1 MRFMPRA
8 FPKISFTSVAAALLL
23 LVLGGAFLFSAW
35 SKAQDIDPFAW
46 TLLDAG
52 ISNDKTAAIAAR
64 LLVGLEA
71 AIGLLL
77 LVRLAVRKIALPLA
91 AFLLL
96 GFSGYLLYLL
106 AQQGNTGDCGCF
118 GSLLPMKPLPALLKN
133 LSMLLGIGVLYK
145 MRDWR
150 EWVRNGFVGIGLLI
164 ALTATPLFLLPL
176 SNTKETLAV
185 TALHDKRID
194 LTKGKQVT
202 AFLSLGCPHCR
213 HAARDFSRFFKED
226 KMLPLTMILNG
237 TQEQAKDFFKE
248 TGAQNV
254 PTLYEPDM
262 DLFVRLAGRYVPSV
276 YYLYNGVIE
285 RRVSYNTL
293 TPQAIRRWAGK

>member
-1 MRFMPRA
+1 MARA
-8 FPKISFTSVAAALLL
+8 FPKISVASVAAALLL

-35 SKAQDIDPFAW
+35 SKAADIDPFSW

-71 AIGLLL
+71 AVGILFLL
-77 LVRLAVRKIALPLA
+77 RISVRKIALPLA
-91 AFLLL
+91 TFLLL
-96 GFSGYLLYLL
+96 AFSGYLLYLL

-133 LSMLLGIGVLYK
+133 GFMLLGIVVLYR
-145 MRDWR
+145 MQDWR
-150 EWVRNGFVGIGLLI
+150 EWVRNGVVGLGLLL
-164 ALTATPLFLLPL
+164 ALTAIPLFLLPV
-176 SNTKETLAV
+176 SNKKETLAV
-185 TALHDKRID
+185 VALHDKRFD
-194 LTKGKQVT
+194 LSQGKQVA

-226 KMLPLTMILNG
+226 KTLPLTIILNG
-237 TQEQAKDFFKE
+237 TREESADFFKE

-254 PTLYEPDM
+254 PTLYEPDRE
-262 DLFVRLAGRYVPSV
+262 LFGRLAGRYVPSV
-276 YYLYNGVIE
+276 YYLQNGVIE